1 MRKPLFVLVHGGCHR
16 AGCWDLLIPALQA
29 LGREAMAVDLPGH
42 GRDPDTDPVPK
53 TLADGIATVAA
64 AVRAIDGPVVL
75 VGHSL
80 GGMTVS
86 GVAEQ
91 LPERIA
97 RLVFL
102 TAVVPR
108 DGESAAAFG
117 DLPGFNASIGSE
129 MLPDGLR
136 VGVKPDLARHLFYA
150 DCEHAVAASAEAALV
165 PTDLGYLGT
174 PVSLSAERFAAV
186 PKTYVICARDNAI
199 EPRAQRV
206 LAAIHPETEVREI
219 DAGHS
224 AFLSRPADL
233 AALLDRL

>member
-16 AGCWDLLIPALQA
+16 ARCWDLLIPALEA
-29 LGREAMAVDLPGH
+29 LGREAVAVDLPGH
-42 GRDPDTDPVPK
+42 GRDPEADPAPK
-53 TLADGIATVAA
+53 TLDDGIAAVVA
-64 AVRAIDGPVVL
+64 AVRAADGPVVL

-80 GGMTVS
+80 GGMTIS

-97 RLVFL
+97 RLVYL
-102 TAVVPR
+102 TALVPR

-117 DLPGFNASIGSE
+117 ELPGFNASIGSE
-129 MLPDGLR
+129 ILDDGLR

-150 DCEHAVAASAEAALV
+150 DCDDAIAAAAETALV

-174 PVSLSAERFAAV
+174 TVSLSAERFGMV
-186 PKTYVICARDNAI
+186 PKTYVICTRDNAI

-206 LAAIHPETEVREI
+206 LAVVHPETETREI

-233 AALLDRL
+233 AALLDAL